1 MLTIPAALLH
11 VPQAP
16 GLVDQLAELSSKGC
30 RIVRLL
36 ELLVAAAMDQLPKHP
51 QFEQLLQSL
60 VARVQMGEQSQLA
73 AECGL
78 AREDGR
84 TSLLAWLG
92 LGIVRVR
99 ACEPM
104 PWCMQGVLASAQ
116 HTNQPT
122 NHSHALLCPGDAGR
136 LLAERVLQRAA
147 ATDEQP
153 GDEAAA
159 AQRAL
164 HLRLL
169 RSLDQ
174 RCPEALDAAV
184 TAVLPAQ
191 QQGQE
196 GQQQKGGSGGGQQ
209 EERRQRML
217 ALLSEAFEGTAR
229 CVMLEAGTTLLAAA
243 EAPAVGMRQM
253 VSASARPARSHQSR
267 CSAVPAPACCVLNK
281 PVPSD
286 AVHDPW
292 LLCSARCLQAVQ
304 RLDEL
309 AAAAAPGS
317 EAAAA
322 AGTALLRRLHD
333 DSPAVVQAVLDASSL
348 LRLPPAAVF
357 DGLAACFERAMQLV
371 SLVIHGM
378 STGDPWRWT
387 FHQWNVTLRWRGL
400 SFRRLQSCLHCAR

>member
-1 MLTIPAALLH
+1 M
-11 VPQAP
+11 
-16 GLVDQLAELSSKGC
+16 
-30 RIVRLL
+30 
-36 ELLVAAAMDQLPKHP
+36 
-51 QFEQLLQSL
+51 
-60 VARVQMGEQSQLA
+60 
-73 AECGL
+73 
-78 AREDGR
+78 
-84 TSLLAWLG
+84 
-92 LGIVRVR
+92 
-99 ACEPM
+99 CEP
-104 PWCMQGVLASAQ
+104 ASRSHGACKQ
-116 HTNQPT
+116 YCRPLLSTNQPT
-122 NHSHALLCPGDAGR
+122 NQSHTLLCPDDAGR

-147 ATDEQP
+147 AADEEP

-159 AQRAL
+159 TQRAL

-191 QQGQE
+191 QQDQE
-196 GQQQKGGSGGGQQ
+196 GEQQKGGSGGGQQ

-253 VSASARPARSHQSR
+253 VSASTEPARFHRSQ
-267 CSAVPAPACCVLNK
+267 CSAVPAPAPACCVLNK

-286 AVHDPW
+286 AMPDPW
-292 LLCSARCLQAVQ
+292 PLCSVRCLQAVQ

-371 SLVIHGM
+371 SLVI
-378 STGDPWRWT
+378 TNATP
-387 FHQWNVTLRWRGL
+387 RWRGVCFNCWAAQL
-400 SFRRLQSCLHCAR
+400 PGLYQVMHPSSG